1 MPSQNNT
8 ITPTSHISKCYN
20 TFFLQPISSNDIEVF
35 IRLLNSNKST
45 KSDCPPIKFLK
56 ISSKIISPIISK
68 IFNICIAEGTFPKS
82 LKSADIIPIFKKGD
96 KVLASNYRPISLL
109 SPFSK
114 LFERHIYNQISKF
127 ITKNKILHKFQ
138 YGFRNNS
145 STEMAL
151 SQLCE
156 TLTNNIENKLITG
169 AIFVDLAK
177 AFDTVNHKCLLDKL
191 YWYGIRGLPAKLLLS
206 YLSDRTQATCTNGTK
221 SSYKNVNCGVP
232 QGSILGPLL
241 FLLYINDLPNVSL
254 FDVRLFA
261 DDACLL
267 LDNKY
272 PNLLELNINNE
283 LIKINNWMK
292 VNKLSINYK
301 KTNFMIFTRR
311 RSNFTY
317 RLQLEGQTLER
328 VNSFKYLGV
337 ILSEKLSWTAHI
349 GHLVTKISRASY
361 IISKLRH
368 YVDLNSLKMIY
379 YSLVYPHLIYCITSW
394 GKAPISVLQPLEIL
408 QRKLIR
414 IMTNSDFRCHTPP
427 LFHSLKLLTISDI
440 YKLNLAISI
449 HNIQNNKFT
458 GSNNLVLLKDSHSY
472 FTRLS
477 SNNNYFQPQTFSNLG
492 LSTHSAAGLK
502 FWRLIPNSIKSKPL
516 PSFKINLKKFL
527 ISYYV

>member
-1 MPSQNNT
+1 
-8 ITPTSHISKCYN
+8 
-20 TFFLQPISSNDIEVF
+20 
-35 IRLLNSNKST
+35 
-45 KSDCPPIKFLK
+45 
-56 ISSKIISPIISK
+56 
-68 IFNICIAEGTFPKS
+68 
-82 LKSADIIPIFKKGD
+82 
-96 KVLASNYRPISLL
+96 
-109 SPFSK
+109 
-114 LFERHIYNQISKF
+114 
-127 ITKNKILHKFQ
+127 
-138 YGFRNNS
+138 
-145 STEMAL
+145 
-151 SQLCE
+151 
-156 TLTNNIENKLITG
+156 
-169 AIFVDLAK
+169 
-177 AFDTVNHKCLLDKL
+177 
-191 YWYGIRGLPAKLLLS
+191 
-206 YLSDRTQATCTNGTK
+206 
-221 SSYKNVNCGVP
+221 
-232 QGSILGPLL
+232 
-241 FLLYINDLPNVSL
+241 
-254 FDVRLFA
+254 
-261 DDACLL
+261 
-267 LDNKY
+267 
-272 PNLLELNINNE
+272 
-283 LIKINNWMK
+283 MK